1 MSLINSKEVNRL
13 AFPAMIAAIAEPLI
27 NIADSAIIGKF
38 GAEPVTM
45 LAAVGI
51 ASSFFLSFIW
61 IFSQTRTAMSS
72 VMSRYFGT
80 ENTDD
85 VRSLVPQMILMNFI
99 LGFFFYLTTNLFIE
113 PIFGLFNAKGEV
125 LSSAIDYFSIRSIG
139 FPFVLSTMMIF
150 GVFRG
155 IQNTLWAMII
165 TLIAG
170 SCNLGLDFIFMNGIE
185 NYIQPMGIKGV
196 AYASLFSQ
204 LLMFGLAI
212 LFLYQRTKFNLNF
225 IQPINKEVNNLLGL
239 AGNLIIRSIAVNTA
253 YFFSSRYASGYGESF
268 IAVQHICMNVWFFSA
283 FFIEGYCNAGN
294 VMGGK
299 FYGQKNHEALWEL
312 SKFISKNAF
321 KIAIGLMLF
330 LFALYY
336 LIGQLFFGGSPTI
349 NLFYSVFWMVLI
361 TLPINA
367 IAFTYDELLKGIG
380 KAAFLRNT
388 LIMATFLAFVPSI
401 ILLDFLDI
409 HLFGV
414 WISFIIWM
422 SFRAIR
428 LRHFFNKTYD
438 FKKL

>member
-27 NIADSAIIGKF
+27 NIADSAIIGQY
-38 GAEPVTM
+38 GADPVTM

-61 IFSQTRTAMSS
+61 IFSQTKTAMSS
-72 VMSRYFGT
+72 VMSKYFGAGKT
-80 ENTDD
+80 NDI
-85 VRSLVPQMILMNFI
+85 RSLVPQMILMNFI

-125 LSSAIDYFSIRSIG
+125 LTLAINYFSIRSVG

-155 IQNTLWAMII
+155 VQNTIWAMII

-170 SCNLGLDFIFMNGIE
+170 GCNLGLDFIFMNGVE
-185 NYIQPMGIKGV
+185 NYIEPMGIKGV

-204 LLMFGLAI
+204 LLMFSLAI
-212 LFLYQRTKFNLNF
+212 LFLYRKTKFNLNF
-225 IQPINKEVNNLLGL
+225 LQPINKEVNNLLGL
-239 AGNLIIRSIAVNTA
+239 AGNLVIRSIAVNTA
-253 YFFSSRYASGYGESF
+253 YFFSSRYASGYGEAY

-299 FYGQKNHEALWEL
+299 FYGQNNPEALWEL

-321 KIAIGLMLF
+321 KIAIGLMLT
-330 LFALYY
+330 LFAMYY
-336 LIGQLFFGGSPTI
+336 FIGQLFFGGNPAL
-349 NLFYSVFWMVLI
+349 NLFYTVFWMVLI
-361 TLPINA
+361 TLPINS

-380 KAAFLRNT
+380 QAAFLRNT
-388 LIMATFLAFVPSI
+388 LIMATFLAFVPAITLIDLSGI
-401 ILLDFLDI
+401 KLY
-409 HLFGV
+409 GV

-428 LRHFFNKTYD
+428 LRYYFNQNYS
-438 FKKL
+438 FKK